1 MVRKAISLSLMSALA
16 VGSTFDIAAA
26 AQYQAALPQPAP
38 VPTQP
43 AMIPGQPV
51 TYPAQPIPGQPA
63 AQQPQVDPSLQSP
76 AAVDPQDLDPL
87 AALEDV
93 TNKIVMRPGLTLVF
107 PISKAIDTHWQPVGS
122 YNFVASIQNA
132 SPTGFSYR
140 WAIPHRTRITGD
152 RHVLADDVHHSYKV
166 SLFYPHHNDCSLVG
180 YMNIVRISD
189 DLYRDLRTGQPT
201 PFELDGP
208 DIPHGHTR
216 NPDAVAS
223 EITGVGIEYVPV
235 LVNGQKC
242 KVRAIKAVTNNRWA
256 YWIMDNPKFPIML
269 QGAGPFYWT
278 EPQLTDARIR
288 LGPDDS
294 GDGATKEARRIV
306 KDLKDKGVATS
317 YLILFE
323 FDSAKLRP
331 ASKAI
336 LREVSRYLN
345 ESPDVR
351 LKVEGHTC
359 TIGSLQYNMGLSG
372 RRANSVS
379 TYLIEDCGIGGD
391 RLQSKG
397 FGYLVPAASNGTAAG
412 RARNRRVIF
421 RKF

>member
-1 MVRKAISLSLMSALA
+1 MI
-16 VGSTFDIAAA
+16 
-26 AQYQAALPQPAP
+26 PA
-38 VPTQP
+38 QP
-43 AMIPGQPV
+43 AMIPGQQIPMI
-51 TYPAQPIPGQPA
+51 PAQPGMVPNQPAMMIPAQPAMVPAQPGAPAHPQQPGQA
-63 AQQPQVDPSLQSP
+63 VQQPSLDP
-76 AAVDPQDLDPL
+76 AAVAPEDADPL

-93 TNKIVMRPGLTLVF
+93 TDKIVMRPGLQLVF
-107 PISKAIDTHWQPVGS
+107 PISQAIDTHWQPIGS

-140 WAIPHRTRITGD
+140 WAIPHRTRVTGD
-152 RHVLADDVHHSYKV
+152 RHVLAEDVHHSYKV

-189 DLYRDLRTGQPT
+189 DLYRDLHTGQPT

-208 DIPHGHTR
+208 DIPTGHTR
-216 NPDAVAS
+216 NPDVIAS
-223 EITGVGIEYVPV
+223 EITGVGVEYVPV

-242 KVRAIKAVTNNRWA
+242 KVRAIKAVTNNHWA

-278 EPQLTDARIR
+278 EPQLVDARIR
-288 LGPDDS
+288 LGPGDDGS
-294 GDGATKEARRIV
+294 LKEARRIV
-306 KDLKDKGVATS
+306 KDLKDKGIATS

-331 ASKAI
+331 TSKAI

-345 ESPDVR
+345 ESADVR

-372 RRANSVS
+372 RRANSVRN
-379 TYLIEDCGIGGD
+379 YLIEDCGVSGD
-391 RLQSKG
+391 RLQAKG
-397 FGYLVPAASNGTAAG
+397 FGYLVPAASNKTAAG